1 MIVEYAGKKF
11 TSYGKPAILEFQNG
25 GLRLCE
31 IVVLRNQLREIARNY
46 AELCA
51 LYDEYAVAMHGVA
64 ARLFLCFRLEQ
75 VDWFAFD
82 ALQCDF
88 FLAARQIEIEG
99 CVGGLAHGV
108 QYVGIGRI
116 GDICG
121 IFHDILAHEFRK
133 IYACSFLYDVDGLAY
148 WPAVAVNYTNKTQF
162 IFKINKGIES
172 VYDSHRI
179 NEYIEEEER
188 PVPFRRMIY
197 FGDGTTD
204 IPCMRLV
211 KQQGGHSIAVYN
223 PSSERNRQTSERLLH
238 DQRVNYVCPADYR
251 VDRPIDRLV
260 HAIIDRIA
268 SDENLRKFYM
278 K

>member
-133 IYACSFLYDVDGLAY
+133 IGDVEIAADEVCFA
-148 WPAVAVNYTNKTQF
+148 
-162 IFKINKGIES
+162 
-172 VYDSHRI
+172 
-179 NEYIEEEER
+179 
-188 PVPFRRMIY
+188 
-197 FGDGTTD
+197 GT
-204 IPCMRLV
+204 V
-211 KQQGGHSIAVYN
+211 
-223 PSSERNRQTSERLLH
+223 
-238 DQRVNYVCPADYR
+238 
-251 VDRPIDRLV
+251 
-260 HAIIDRIA
+260 RIA
-268 SDENLRKFYM
+268 GDCGGAAEFPFVGFFTFVGG
-278 K
+278 